1 MKPENA
7 IEVTGV
13 TKKFKVYYDK
23 GSSLKERVLFKNRS
37 RHEVHWVLRG
47 IDFEVKKGES
57 VGLIGRNG
65 CGKSTM
71 LKMLTRIMYPT
82 DGTIEMDGRVS
93 SLLELGAGFHP
104 DMSGR
109 ENIYT
114 NASIFGLNRSQIEK
128 RIDAIIRFSELGEF
142 IDNPVRTYSSGMY
155 MRLAFAVA
163 IHVDADI
170 LLIDEILAVGDAGF
184 QEKCF
189 EKLKEI
195 KVKGTTV
202 VIVSHV
208 MGQLESIC
216 DRVLW
221 LEDGRVRAQGSP
233 GKVSKEYL
241 MEMEK
246 RREDII
252 EQEFCQEL
260 KQRDAI
266 KQALSKENAGIDVPL
281 HAFCNKNAIRE
292 GSQEVRFTDCAVRN
306 LDGQRAVFFK
316 TGEKLDF
323 WMEYHADEPGKE
335 INFTLNIARDDGI
348 YCFGTSA
355 LSGAGEGAS
364 IVSKSC
370 GEAVM
375 KVDCNSLQKGRYL
388 VEIGIIGA
396 DGNIYDCIHNAME
409 FRVKGDD
416 AEMGLVHLK
425 RVWKSDKYLFS
436 PNKAEELI
444 AEGYITGQKSFA
456 EYYATYVPARME
468 YEIKLA
474 KQCASAPDKKMLVS
488 GYCQVCGC
496 EQDFQ
501 LDFQYSSGEMPNY
514 RERLSCPGCGLNS
527 RQRFLV
533 STVLKKLS
541 QHPETKVYLYEQ
553 VTPVFK
559 ELQKRLGMERVTG
572 SEYISTELPSGTVVD
587 GIRHENAEN
596 LSFADESF
604 DFIVSCDVFEH
615 VNDYKKCFREAAR
628 ILRGGG
634 GTIYFSIPFL
644 CDRQENFRRAE
655 IMDGNIVYHADA
667 VYHGNPIR
675 SDGALVFWDY
685 GWDLLKD
692 IKDAGFCDVYMLPY
706 YNREN
711 GYLGDGVQFLFVAVK

>member
-7 IEVTGV
+7 IEVKGV

-23 GSSLKERVLFKNRS
+23 GTSLKERVLFKSRS

-57 VGLIGRNG
+57 VGLVGRNG

-82 DGTIEMDGRVS
+82 QGSIEMDGRVS

-114 NASIFGLNRSQIEK
+114 NASIFGLNHAQIEK

-184 QEKCF
+184 QAKCF

-195 KVKGTTV
+195 KAKGTTV

-208 MGQLESIC
+208 MAQLESIC

-221 LEDGRVRAQGSP
+221 LEDGTVQAQGSP
-233 GKVSKEYL
+233 RKVTQEYL
-241 MEMEK
+241 IEMEK
-246 RREDII
+246 RREEVI
-252 EQEFCQEL
+252 EEEFYQEL
-260 KQRDAI
+260 KQRDAL
-266 KQALSKENAGIDVPL
+266 KQALSKEKKGMEVPL
-281 HAFCNKNAIRE
+281 DTFCSKNAVRE

-306 LDGQRAVFFK
+306 AKGKHAVFFK
-316 TGEKLDF
+316 VGEKIEF
-323 WMEYHADEPGKE
+323 WMKYYADKPGRE

-355 LSGAGEGAS
+355 LSGAGGDAKIVAKGSGDVAMTVGS
-364 IVSKSC
+364 I
-370 GEAVM
+370 
-375 KVDCNSLQKGRYL
+375 SLQKGRYL
-388 VEIGIIGA
+388 VEIGIIGT
-396 DGNIYDCIHNAME
+396 DGHLYDCIHNAME

-416 AEMGLVHLK
+416 AERGLVHLR
-425 RVWKSDKYLFS
+425 RVWNTGRYFFS
-436 PNKAEELI
+436 PNKADEQEGEEC
-444 AEGYITGQKSFA
+444 ITGLESFE
-456 EYYATYVPARME
+456 EYAAAYVPARIE
-468 YEIKLA
+468 YEKKLA
-474 KQCASAPDKKMLVS
+474 RQCADAPGKQMSVS

-501 LDFQYSSGEMPNY
+501 LDFQYSSGKMPNF
-514 RERLSCPGCGLNS
+514 RERLSCPGCGLNN

-533 STVLKKLS
+533 STVLKYLNKR
-541 QHPETKVYLYEQ
+541 PEAKVYLYEQ
-553 VTPVFK
+553 VTLVFK
-559 ELQKRLGMERVTG
+559 ELQKHLGTECVTG
-572 SEYISTELPSGTVVD
+572 SEYISTDLKSGTVIN
-587 GIRHENAEN
+587 GIRHEDAEN
-596 LSFADESF
+596 LSFADGSF
-604 DFIVSCDVFEH
+604 DVVVSCDVFEH
-615 VNDYKKCFREAAR
+615 VNEYKKCFREAAR
-628 ILRGGG
+628 VLRGVG
-634 GTIYFSIPFL
+634 GTMFFSIPF
-644 CDRQENFRRAE
+644 CCGRQENFRRAE
-655 IMDGNIVYHADA
+655 RIDGSIVYYADA
-667 VYHGNPIR
+667 VYHGNPMS
-675 SDGALVFWDY
+675 SDGSLVFWDY

-692 IKDAGFCDVYMLPY
+692 VKDAGFQDVFMLPY
-706 YNREN
+706 YSREY
-711 GYLGDGVQFLFVAVK
+711 GYLGDGVQFLFIAVK

>member
-23 GSSLKERVLFKNRS
+23 GSSLKERILFKSRS

-246 RREDII
+246 RREEKIEADFQEMRSKAEKAQDTEIVCSTESEADIK
-252 EQEFCQEL
+252 ELPEFCTEI
-260 KQRDAI
+260 A
-266 KQALSKENAGIDVPL
+266 V
-281 HAFCNKNAIRE
+281 RE
-292 GSQEVRFTDCAVRN
+292 GSHKIYFTDAAVRDA
-306 LDGQRAVFFK
+306 DGKPAVFVYAGK
-316 TGEKLDF
+316 P
-323 WMEYHADEPGKE
+323 MEPCMKYHADFVGEQ
-335 INFTLNIARDDGI
+335 INFVINITRDDGV

-355 LSGAGEGAS
+355 LSGRKENEKS
-364 IVSKSC
+364 ILSEKDGRVRIMI
-370 GEAVM
+370 E
-375 KVDCNSLQKGRYL
+375 KVNLLKGRYL
-388 VEIGIIGA
+388 VDIGIQ
-396 DGNIYDCIHNAME
+396 DLQEQKFDYIYNALE
-409 FRVKGDD
+409 FRVKDSADAQGIVDLRRHWELD
-416 AEMGLVHLK
+416 AE
-425 RVWKSDKYLFS
+425 
-436 PNKAEELI
+436 I
-444 AEGYITGQKSFA
+444 
-456 EYYATYVPARME
+456 
-468 YEIKLA
+468 
-474 KQCASAPDKKMLVS
+474 
-488 GYCQVCGC
+488 
-496 EQDFQ
+496 
-501 LDFQYSSGEMPNY
+501 Y
-514 RERLSCPGCGLNS
+514 RS
-527 RQRFLV
+527 
-533 STVLKKLS
+533 
-541 QHPETKVYLYEQ
+541 
-553 VTPVFK
+553 
-559 ELQKRLGMERVTG
+559 
-572 SEYISTELPSGTVVD
+572 
-587 GIRHENAEN
+587 
-596 LSFADESF
+596 
-604 DFIVSCDVFEH
+604 
-615 VNDYKKCFREAAR
+615 
-628 ILRGGG
+628 
-634 GTIYFSIPFL
+634 
-644 CDRQENFRRAE
+644 
-655 IMDGNIVYHADA
+655 
-667 VYHGNPIR
+667 
-675 SDGALVFWDY
+675 
-685 GWDLLKD
+685 
-692 IKDAGFCDVYMLPY
+692 
-706 YNREN
+706 
-711 GYLGDGVQFLFVAVK
+711 